1 MALAALL
8 NSYMFLNWVYGGS
21 LFRAVQSILRT
32 YFGKMLFR
40 YVNIGAITLQLRTYM
55 RKSLLRYVNFLLIMH
70 FRSV

>member
-1 MALAALL
+1 MR
-8 NSYMFLNWVYGGS
+8 SS
-21 LFRAVQSILRT
+21 FRAVQSILRT